1 MKAIHVKD
9 TKREKDGGTK
19 KDRQRERILILA
31 TWFDKVRNV
40 GDVNTNF

>member
-19 KDRQRERILILA
+19 KDKERILVLA